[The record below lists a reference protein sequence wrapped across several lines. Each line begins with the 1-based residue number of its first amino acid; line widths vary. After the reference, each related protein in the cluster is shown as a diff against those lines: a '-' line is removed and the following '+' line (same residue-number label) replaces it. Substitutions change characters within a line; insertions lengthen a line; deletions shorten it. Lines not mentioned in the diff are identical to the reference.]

1 MNKRTYYAFITSF
14 ALLVIVIILNRLSF
28 NDMRT
33 YSELVDHTRQVI
45 TTFESISNHFKSAQI
60 YTPENEGSSG
70 RNFYQLYKKDAD
82 SIHGELIRL
91 KQLITDNPIQ
101 VRRVDSLSTMVPTQ
115 LDNLLKYNIAEIV
128 QSGEVWRLNNILEVH
143 ELINRGIVEESRLL
157 AERKE
162 QLKNSTHLTNILT
175 TSFAVLAVAIV
186 LLTFLSSLFISRKS
200 KWLESFLESI
210 LNTSQDGIVYYKAVR
225 THGQITDFKVDYINK
240 AIEDLIQAN
249 ADEVLG
255 KNLKELASFVRESDL
270 LEKYINVVDTG
281 KPEQFETFYD
291 HKGVQQW
298 LYVSLAKLQDGV
310 TATFHNITQLKKY
323 ENELKDNIK
332 DLERS
337 NSELEQYAYVA
348 SHDLQEPLRKIR
360 SFGSYLQE
368 TQSNKMDAKGQEQL
382 KKIMNSAERMSILI
396 KDILSF
402 SSLKKEELFVST
414 DLNKILTAV
423 LQDLDLMIIQ
433 KKAIIEHE
441 SLPTIDAIPLQI
453 NQLFYNLINNS
464 LKFAKKDKNLV
475 LKISCR
481 QIKENEKLPSL
492 RKNIPYYE
500 IVFDDNGIGFN
511 QDYAEQ
517 IFGLF
522 KRLNDKQ
529 SYPGSGIGLALCKK
543 VVANHHGE
551 ILARG
556 KDKEGA
562 CFYIY
567 LPEKQ

>member
-1 MNKRTYYAFITSF
+1 MSKRTYYSFIISF
-14 ALLVIVIILNRLSF
+14 ALLVMVIVLNRLSF

-33 YSELVDHTRQVI
+33 YSERVDHTRQVI

-60 YTPENEGSSG
+60 YTPEYENSLGSNLY
-70 RNFYQLYKKDAD
+70 RLYKKDAD
-82 SIHGELIRL
+82 SIQGELIRL
-91 KQLITDNPIQ
+91 KQLINDNPVQIS
-101 VRRVDSLSTMVPTQ
+101 RVDSLLSLLHNE
-115 LDNLLKYNIAEIV
+115 LDNLLKNDISDIIQA
-128 QSGEVWRLNNILEVH
+128 GEVWRLNDILTFH
-143 ELINRGIVEESRLL
+143 EMINRGIAAESKLL
-157 AERKE
+157 ADRKE
-162 QLKNSTHLTNILT
+162 QLRTSTHLTNILT

-186 LLTFLSSLFISRKS
+186 LLTFLSSLFLSRKS
-200 KWLESFLESI
+200 RWLESFLESI
-210 LNTSQDGIVYYKAVR
+210 LDTSQNGIVYYKAVR
-225 THGQITDFKVDYINK
+225 THGQITDFKVEYINK

-255 KNLKELASFVRESDL
+255 KNLNDLSSFVRESDL
-270 LEKYINVVDTG
+270 LKRYIHVVDTG

-310 TATFHNITQLKKY
+310 TATFHNISQLKKY
-323 ENELKDNIK
+323 ENELKENIK
-332 DLERS
+332 ELERS

-360 SFGSYLQE
+360 SFGSYLQDS
-368 TQSNKMDAKGQEQL
+368 QANKMDEKGKEQL
-382 KKIMNSAERMSILI
+382 KKILNSAERMSVLI

-402 SSLKKEELFVST
+402 SSLKKEDLYVPT
-414 DLNKILTAV
+414 DLNKILAAV
-423 LQDLDLMIIQ
+423 LQDLDLMITQ

-464 LKFAKKDKNLV
+464 LKFAKQDKNLV
-475 LKISCR
+475 LKIYCR

-492 RKNIPYYE
+492 NKNVPYYE

-551 ILARG
+551 ILAKG

-562 CFYIY
+562 AFYIY